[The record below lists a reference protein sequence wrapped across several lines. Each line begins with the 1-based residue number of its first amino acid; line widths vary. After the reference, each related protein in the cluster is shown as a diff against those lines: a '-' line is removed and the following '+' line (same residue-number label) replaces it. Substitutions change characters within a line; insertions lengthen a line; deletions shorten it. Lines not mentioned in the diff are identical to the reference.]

1 MFQTLQRMS
10 VTALFAAAAV
20 LLVGATTMGG
30 CSSSHKSGSK
40 DYKTLYENRQYADAY
55 KAAME
60 AQTEGSSV
68 QREQAALIAGLSAAA
83 LNKNDEAERIL
94 RPLTKSGDQTVS
106 GKASAQVGLIAY
118 EGNRHSEASELL
130 TDASNKLSGDEGA
143 RASLYAG
150 DALRAQ
156 GRTSDA
162 KSMYEKAQ
170 TQVQNDSTLKV
181 LISDRI
187 AAVSGLNK
195 AGTGGFTV
203 QLGAFSS
210 FQRAQVQADR
220 YRARAQAAGLATPRI
235 VQTKNTAGALVY
247 AVRVDRFATRQAADA
262 ARTKLGA
269 DARVMT
275 TQGE

>member
-1 MFQTLQRMS
+1 MLQTLQRMS
-10 VTALFAAAAV
+10 ATALLAAA
-20 LLVGATTMGG
+20 LLVTG
-30 CSSSHKSGSK
+30 CSSSSKTGSK

-94 RPLTKSGDQTVS
+94 RPLTKSNDQTVS

-162 KSMYEKAQ
+162 KAMYEKAQ

-187 AAVSGLNK
+187 AAVTGLSN

-235 VQTKNTAGALVY
+235 VQTKNSAGAQVY
-247 AVRVDRFATRQAADA
+247 AVRVDRFASRQAADA
-262 ARTKLGA
+262 ARAKLGA